1 VANTVKRVVIILA
14 SVAVFKNPITPLG
27 QASAAVAIAGT
38 FLYTL
43 ASNKQKR
50 DAALAA
56 AAEAKEA

>member
-1 VANTVKRVVIILA
+1 MKRVVIILA
-14 SVAVFKNPITPLG
+14 SVAVCKNPITPLG

-56 AAEAKEA
+56 AAAAEAKEA

>member
-1 VANTVKRVVIILA
+1 
-14 SVAVFKNPITPLG
+14 VFKNPITPLG

-56 AAEAKEA
+56 AAAEAKEA